1 MKEGKLCT
9 QVPLMEFVS
18 SATAAMDAHRRVY
31 GVALSGIQFLANLAV
46 VEGNQ
51 VSVCESVDV

>member
-1 MKEGKLCT
+1 
-9 QVPLMEFVS
+9 MEFVS

-31 GVALSGIQFLANLAV
+31 GVALTGIQFLANLAV